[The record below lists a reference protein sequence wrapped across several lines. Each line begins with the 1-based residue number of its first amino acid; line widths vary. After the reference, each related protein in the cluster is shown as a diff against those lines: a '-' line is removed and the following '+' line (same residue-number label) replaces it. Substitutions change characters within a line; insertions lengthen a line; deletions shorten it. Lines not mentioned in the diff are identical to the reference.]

1 MVITTINIK
10 EKGCDNQGQKLGCL
24 EDSWSQTNKTLILN
38 IFPIPQWKA
47 DTLFLLLLLL
57 LFFILFFSVL
67 RRNSIWGRKSVCI
80 WHFCELKV
88 LYMIWA
94 WRYYINTEFVFI
106 ALGDITLMPRIFAY
120 LFYKPQKI
128 NEVI

>member
-38 IFPIPQWKA
+38 IFPIPQGKA

-57 LFFILFFSVL
+57 LFVILFFFGSWDEIP
-67 RRNSIWGRKSVCI
+67 SEGGKVCVSDI
-80 WHFCELKV
+80 
-88 LYMIWA
+88 
-94 WRYYINTEFVFI
+94 FV
-106 ALGDITLMPRIFAY
+106 
-120 LFYKPQKI
+120 
-128 NEVI
+128 N